1 MSERPTIF
9 EYAGGAPAFTRL
21 TEAFYKKVIADPLLA
36 PIFVH
41 FTEDHRKH
49 VALWLGEVF
58 GGPRSYSDA
67 GGSHQ
72 SILTAHAGR
81 HISVA
86 QRDRWIELMLQ
97 TSREEL
103 PDDLL
108 FQQRFASYIRWGAG
122 IAQGVSQADEAPVS
136 HYDVPE
142 WGWEPGPEER

>member
-1 MSERPTIF
+1 MAERPTMF
-9 EYAGGAPAFTRL
+9 EYAGGAAAFTRL

-36 PIFVH
+36 PVFVD

-58 GGPRSYSDA
+58 GGPPAYSEA

-81 HISVA
+81 RISVP

-97 TSREEL
+97 TAREEL
-103 PDDLL
+103 PDDQL

-122 IAQGVSQADEAPVS
+122 IAQEVSQLEEAPTTE
-136 HYDVPE
+136 DPVPH
-142 WGWEPGPEER
+142 WKWE

>member
-9 EYAGGAPAFTRL
+9 EYAGGAPAFARL

-36 PIFVH
+36 PLFVN

-58 GGPRSYSDA
+58 GGPQRYSDA

-72 SILTAHAGR
+72 SILTAHAGL
-81 HISVA
+81 HISVP

-108 FQQRFASYIRWGAG
+108 FQQRFASYIRWGAD

-136 HYDVPE
+136 HHGVPA
-142 WGWEPGPEER
+142 WGWEPGPEDR